1 MFARSLTAGLM
12 IGAGLLAGA
21 TARAD
26 DTIVL
31 KRVKADAP
39 AQQLQR
45 AVGDEET
52 QDVRYR
58 RGGFVGYRG
67 FGYGYRGFGYGYYPR
82 VRVGVYVSP
91 YYVAPPAYYYPSYYY
106 TSRTIY
112 IAPSYYPIANLNAGS
127 APVFQLKT
135 DRPAVSPPGI
145 EDLPPPRPAG
155 GNEDLPP
162 PRPAGGN
169 ENLPPP
175 RRVVPPQTFPYDGSP
190 QVPVPM
196 PRPDPASKGQPPAD
210 TPDDGKVVSLPP
222 KDKFAY
228 PAYGD
233 KPVRSAD
240 GRTVVIKDDAKKPN
254 K

>member
-1 MFARSLTAGLM
+1 M
-12 IGAGLLAGA
+12 IGAGWLVA
-21 TARAD
+21 TSVRAD
-26 DTIVL
+26 DTVIL
-31 KRVKADAP
+31 KRTKGDAP

-45 AVGDEET
+45 DTGDEET
-52 QDVRYR
+52 QDARF
-58 RGGFVGYRG
+58 RGVGVYVGYRG
-67 FGYGYRGFGYGYYPR
+67 GYVGYRGGYVGYRGFGYGYYPR
-82 VRVGVYVSP
+82 VRVGVYASP
-91 YYVAPPAYYYPSYYY
+91 YYVAPPVYYYPSYSY
-106 TSRTIY
+106 TSPSIY
-112 IAPSYYPIANLNAGS
+112 IAPSYYPIANPSPSS
-127 APVFQLKT
+127 APVFQLRT
-135 DRPAVSPPGI
+135 DRPAVGPAGS

-155 GNEDLPP
+155 GNENLPP

-196 PRPDPASKGQPPAD
+196 PRPDPASKVQPPAD
-210 TPDDGKVVSLPP
+210 TPDDGKVVSLPA
-222 KDKFAY
+222 KDKLAY

-240 GRTVVIKDDAKKPN
+240 GRTVVIKDDAKKPT